1 VATRNKNSHQ
11 LLKNRNNSARNR
23 INPTGLRNTEIDLS
37 RKERV
42 LAEIGPREQLHKD
55 III

>member
-23 INPTGLRNTEIDLS
+23 INPTSLRNTEIALS

-42 LAEIGPREQLHKD
+42 LTEIGPRDQLHKD

>member
-1 VATRNKNSHQ
+1 VATRNKNSYQ
-11 LLKNRNNSARNR
+11 LLKNRNNPARNR
-23 INPTGLRNTEIDLS
+23 INPTSLRNTEIALS

-42 LAEIGPREQLHKD
+42 LAEIGPTEQLHKD